1 MSFFYLISIIYSFKI
16 INLFTKTNKVYFIYI
31 LSLLPSLIYS
41 SSLIVKDILILP
53 AIIILFYNFFK
64 LALYKKNYNKNLLI
78 IIFCLIYISFIRNWI
93 SIACLVSISFY
104 PIYLL
109 LNRAKK
115 LIVIEKY
122 NTIKLIIYSCL
133 ALILFLIVV
142 DLIINKQSYLQ
153 YQIYDS
159 FRNYQVNENY
169 NTGLNL
175 FNKVE
180 SYHTFFFKIPVFYF
194 YSIFNPFLEKIFEPK
209 YLILIIEN
217 LLFII
222 LIFTS
227 IYKSDLKNK
236 KIIFLTFVPYLII
249 FMSLYMF
256 ISYMNVGTGFRYAI
270 QAKLPILL
278 ILLILKKK
286 RIEKL
291 FFFLKNII
299 KN

>member
-1 MSFFYLISIIYSFKI
+1 M
-16 INLFTKTNKVYFIYI
+16 
-31 LSLLPSLIYS
+31 
-41 SSLIVKDILILP
+41 LIV
-53 AIIILFYNFFK
+53 
-64 LALYKKNYNKNLLI
+64 
-78 IIFCLIYISFIRNWI
+78 IFCLIYISLFRNWI
-93 SIACLVSISFY
+93 SIACLVSIAFY
-104 PIYLL
+104 PIYIL
-109 LNRAKK
+109 LNRAKN
-115 LIVIEKY
+115 LIVIKKY
-122 NTIKLIIYSCL
+122 NIIKLIIYSCL

-227 IYKSDLKNK
+227 IFKSKVKNK
-236 KIIFLTFVPYLII
+236 KIIFLTFIPYLII

-256 ISYMNVGTGFRYAI
+256 VSYMNVGTGFRYAI

-278 ILLILKKK
+278 ILIILNKK

-291 FFFLKNII
+291 FFFFKNII
-299 KN
+299 KY

>member
-1 MSFFYLISIIYSFKI
+1 M
-16 INLFTKTNKVYFIYI
+16 
-31 LSLLPSLIYS
+31 IYS

-64 LALYKKNYNKNLLI
+64 LALFKRNYIKNLLI
-78 IIFCLIYISFIRNWI
+78 VIFCLIYISLFRNWI
-93 SIACLVSISFY
+93 SIACLVSIAFY
-104 PIYLL
+104 PIYIL
-109 LNRAKK
+109 LNRAKN
-115 LIVIEKY
+115 LIIIEKHSI
-122 NTIKLIIYSCL
+122 IKLIIYSCL
-133 ALILFLIVV
+133 ALILFLIVF

-159 FRNYQVNENY
+159 FRNYKVNENY

-180 SYHTFFFKIPVFYF
+180 SYHTFFIKIPMFYF

-227 IYKSDLKNK
+227 IFKSDLKNK

-256 ISYMNVGTGFRYAI
+256 VSYMNVGTGFRYAI

-278 ILLILKKK
+278 ILIILNKK

-291 FFFLKNII
+291 FFFLRTSLNIEKTI
-299 KN
+299 NENVNVKKRIEK